1 MSAPSARRYDSLDVW
16 RGVACLSVLVFHAT
30 LFTATPDLWDRV
42 LASGGTATEW
52 TLALTIHGKIGVP
65 LFFVVSGYCITAAAV
80 AVQEGRHGTWA
91 FFVRRVRRIYPP
103 YWVLLATVVVV
114 VAALPAAWLPAS
126 VPDEPDLLP
135 RPGSLTPAQW
145 FGAVTLTE
153 EWRPVVAGPPKQH
166 FLNHAW
172 TLCYEEQ
179 FYAVVG
185 LTLVLTRRH
194 FYSLVAA
201 VTAAVYLNVTD
212 LNALL
217 GTRLGIEL
225 NRYQLHAPGA
235 FLDGMWLAFAAGV
248 GVQYAVT
255 GRSPSARRA
264 IIVLLLGG
272 LIWAARPLDALLG
285 YHTTLAKCLT
295 TAFSFALLLIVLHRY
310 DRTVAAARILAP
322 FRFCGRMCYS
332 LYLVHAPLCVLLGWA
347 CHRAGLT
354 GPVQSLTITLPVCLV
369 ASLVAGLIFHRY
381 VERRFLNSN
390 AAERVVT
397 GGALRPVVEPAAV
410 PARPE
415 DVRPAYRSSRGGIRV
430 TSPSKS

>member
-1 MSAPSARRYDSLDVW
+1 MPAPSARRYESLDVW

-30 LFTATPDLWDRV
+30 LFTATPGLWDRV

-52 TLALTIHGKIGVP
+52 ALALTIQGKFGVP

-80 AVQEGRHGTWA
+80 AVQEGRHGTGA

-114 VAALPAAWLPAS
+114 AAALPDAWLPAS
-126 VPDEPDLLP
+126 APDELGLLP
-135 RPGSLTPAQW
+135 RPGTLTPAQW

-185 LTLVLTRRH
+185 LTLVLSRRY
-194 FYSLVAA
+194 FYPLVAV

-225 NRYQLHAPGA
+225 NRYQLHAPGT

-248 GVQYAVT
+248 GVHYAVT

-264 IIVLLLGG
+264 IILLLLGG
-272 LIWAARPLDALLG
+272 LAWAARPLDALLG

-295 TAFSFALLLIVLHRY
+295 TAFPFALLLIVLHRY
-310 DRTVAAARILAP
+310 DRIVAAARIFAP
-322 FRFCGRMCYS
+322 LRFCGRMCYS
-332 LYLVHAPLCVLLGWA
+332 LYLVHAPVCVLLGWA
-347 CHRAGLT
+347 CYRAGLT
-354 GPVQSLTITLPVCLV
+354 GPVQSLAITLPACLV
-369 ASLVAGLIFHRY
+369 SSLVAGLTFHRF
-381 VERRFLNSN
+381 VERRYLNSN
-390 AAERVVT
+390 DATRAETV
-397 GGALRPVVEPAAV
+397 GARRPAVEPATG

-415 DVRPAYRSSRGGIRV
+415 EVRPSYHSSRGVIRV